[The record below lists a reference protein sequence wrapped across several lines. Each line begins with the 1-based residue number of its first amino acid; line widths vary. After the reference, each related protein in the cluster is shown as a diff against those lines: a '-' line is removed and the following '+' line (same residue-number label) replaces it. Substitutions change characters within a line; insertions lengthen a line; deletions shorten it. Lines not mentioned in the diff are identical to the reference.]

1 MRQATTNNCVFRSGS
16 YYVYKRD
23 IKWKQTWCIK
33 KDCRFQIHGLRK
45 FFLECKTIALW
56 ERKGSVLPNCCF
68 YYFFSNFILVQFDQK
83 SKIYFWFPLFKNLKI
98 SHKLATLQQQK
109 IKKDIFFSGF
119 ISLRMRFCVQIY
131 LSQLDSNSPRK
142 SMVSTLRPTKS

>member
-1 MRQATTNNCVFRSGS
+1 MRQPTTNNCVFRSGS

-68 YYFFSNFILVQFDQK
+68 YYFFSNFILVSIL
-83 SKIYFWFPLFKNLKI
+83 SKCHLFLVSYEKFEYRYVTMICLVGNTVTAEKKTSFFRDLFRVLLKHELSRTHTNL
-98 SHKLATLQQQK
+98 HE
-109 IKKDIFFSGF
+109 
-119 ISLRMRFCVQIY
+119 
-131 LSQLDSNSPRK
+131 LSR
-142 SMVSTLRPTKS
+142 THY